1 MKLTKTERLILYS
14 LGQFYAQ
21 LTQPLQE
28 KPIHLR
34 TSKIACIAFLLH
46 SNIIV
51 KKERALYKNLEELEK
66 KKLLEYQNK
75 MITFTEK
82 GILVVKKINKD
93 VEQFIKIE
101 KFFSTGEKPKRKLQ
115 TVIRS

>member
-1 MKLTKTERLILYS
+1 
-14 LGQFYAQ
+14 
-21 LTQPLQE
+21 
-28 KPIHLR
+28 
-34 TSKIACIAFLLH
+34 
-46 SNIIV
+46 
-51 KKERALYKNLEELEK
+51 
-66 KKLLEYQNK
+66 